1 MRRKTPLP
9 GCSSCS
15 TMIRCRLKLYGVR
28 LGSFGSRPQRSVSLL
43 RSTTCSWVSVSA
55 RGVAGGFWPGRRFS
69 LTNVCKP
76 ARLWVMQARPATDRK
91 TQRRTRLDHRR
102 RGYLLDGELQAGFV
116 DRPEL
121 PDRERI
127 AIARWARSFSPDR
140 LSDVQRELLDSPAA
154 RRTVSQAQRELQA
167 NQRELQL
174 PYVAALS
181 DLLSDQE
188 RRVVADPS
196 KVLGKEDGYPLTVGQ
211 LARLTDLSE
220 RQVRRWADEEL
231 LPCFRDEGAR
241 RFYSAALIRAFA
253 LSDAP
258 THEKAVLSEA
268 AQGHAG
274 RLFAL
279 LAATLARTRAVVAPE
294 HVESLDALAH
304 ELSNSSRLMT
314 ESRGDRPLWP
324 RSGNRAGK
332 SGEWRVRRARS
343 AARTAEQRV
352 IAR

>member
-1 MRRKTPLP
+1 MP
-9 GCSSCS
+9 
-15 TMIRCRLKLYGVR
+15 
-28 LGSFGSRPQRSVSLL
+28 
-43 RSTTCSWVSVSA
+43 
-55 RGVAGGFWPGRRFS
+55 
-69 LTNVCKP
+69 
-76 ARLWVMQARPATDRK
+76 ARPATDRK
-91 TQRRTRLDHRR
+91 TQRRVRLDHRR

-181 DLLSDQE
+181 DLLSDRE

-196 KVLGKEDGYPLTVGQ
+196 KALGKEEDGYPLTVGQ

-279 LAATLARTRAVVAPE
+279 LAATLARTRAAVAPE

-314 ESRGDRPLWP
+314 ESRGDRPTAAQK
-324 RSGNRAGK
+324 RKSSQKKRRVASASRKKRGKDGGAARNRPLIEVVQADDGRWIVQLDGAKQGK
-332 SGEWRVRRARS
+332 GYSTKKEAIPRARHLAKRAKGEYVVHRRDGS
-343 AARTAEQRV
+343 VSGQRSY
-352 IAR
+352 AKTGP